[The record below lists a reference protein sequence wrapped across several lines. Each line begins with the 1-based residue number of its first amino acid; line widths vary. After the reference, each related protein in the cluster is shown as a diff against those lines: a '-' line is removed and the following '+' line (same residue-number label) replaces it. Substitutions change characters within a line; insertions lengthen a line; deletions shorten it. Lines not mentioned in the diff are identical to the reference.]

1 MLRLYEFTVL
11 RFYRLWVHDF
21 TNLPFYGFTGKSV
34 KCCDFTNLPFYG
46 FTASG
51 STTLRIY
58 RFTVL
63 PPLAPRLYGFT
74 FLRFYRLWLH
84 NFTNL
89 PFYGFTASGSTTLRI
104 YRFTVLPPL
113 APHAQLHWCMTPLR
127 IYHFTALPSS
137 PVHAVHEKNIIN
149 INLPLYGFTWVS
161 FAFTSFT
168 VHTSFTVLRFYGFTT
183 FSCRFVSLSF
193 RTLTMMFYSRR
204 AAST

>member
-11 RFYRLWVHDF
+11 RFYRLWLH
-21 TNLPFYGFTGKSV
+21 
-34 KCCDFTNLPFYG
+34 DFTNLPFYG

-58 RFTVL
+58 LFTVL
-63 PPLAPRLYGFT
+63 PPLAPQLYEFT
-74 FLRFYRLWLH
+74 VLRFYRLWLH

-89 PFYGFTASGSTTLRI
+89 PFYG
-104 YRFTVLPPL
+104 LPPL

-137 PVHAVHEKNIIN
+137 PVHAVHDENIIN

>member
-1 MLRLYEFTVL
+1 
-11 RFYRLWVHDF
+11 
-21 TNLPFYGFTGKSV
+21 
-34 KCCDFTNLPFYG
+34 
-46 FTASG
+46 
-51 STTLRIY
+51 
-58 RFTVL
+58 
-63 PPLAPRLYGFT
+63 
-74 FLRFYRLWLH
+74 
-84 NFTNL
+84 
-89 PFYGFTASGSTTLRI
+89 
-104 YRFTVLPPL
+104 
-113 APHAQLHWCMTPLR
+113 MTPLR

-137 PVHAVHEKNIIN
+137 PVHAVHEKN